1 MNASLAVVT
10 RLAASRRPEF
20 AVRTPGRCARGRAPS
35 VTQRGIARVELAFVL
50 IALAALAAVSVPSF
64 GNLVVAER
72 LRSAGADLVA
82 SLELARSE
90 AIRRSDVVTVRPIAD
105 RWTGGWVVATAR
117 GDSIDRRSALGGRV
131 AVPRAPDSIAFGP
144 DGLPGV
150 GGVRIQ
156 LADADRTTGVASR
169 CVIVDPTGRP
179 RIEAKTCE

>member
-1 MNASLAVVT
+1 M
-10 RLAASRRPEF
+10 
-20 AVRTPGRCARGRAPS
+20 
-35 VTQRGIARVELAFVL
+35 TQRGIARVELAFVL

-117 GDSIDRRSALGGRV
+117 GGRV

-156 LADADRTTGVASR
+156 LADADGTTGVASR

>member
-1 MNASLAVVT
+1 MNASLAVLPG
-10 RLAASRRPEF
+10 LAAPRRPEF
-20 AVRTPGRCARGRAPS
+20 AVRRPGRCARGRAPA

-105 RWTGGWVVATAR
+105 RWTGGWVVSTAR

-131 AVPRAPDSIAFGP
+131 TVPRAPDSIAFGP
-144 DGLPGV
+144 DGRPAV
-150 GGVRIQ
+150 GGVRIE
-156 LADADRTTGVASR
+156 LADADRTTGVVPH
-169 CVIVDPTGRP
+169 CVIVDPAGTP
-179 RIEAKTCE
+179 RIEAKTCN

>member
-1 MNASLAVVT
+1 MTASPA
-10 RLAASRRPEF
+10 
-20 AVRTPGRCARGRAPS
+20 APS
-35 VTQRGIARVELAFVL
+35 DHGLRMAFPATLL

-82 SLELARSE
+82 SLELARRE

-131 AVPRAPDSIAFGP
+131 TVPRAPDSIAFGP
-144 DGLPGV
+144 DGRPAV
-150 GGVRIQ
+150 GGARIE
-156 LADADRTTGVASR
+156 LADADGTTGVAPHWA
-169 CVIVDPTGRP
+169 IVDPTGTP
-179 RIEAKTCE
+179 RIEPKTCN

>member
-82 SLELARSE
+82 SLELARRE

-117 GDSIDRRSALGGRV
+117 GDSIDRRNALGGRV
-131 AVPRAPDSIAFGP
+131 TVPRAPDSIAFGP

-150 GGVRIQ
+150 GGARIQ
-156 LADADRTTGVASR
+156 LADADGTTGVAPH
-169 CVIVDPTGRP
+169 CVIVDPTGTP
-179 RIEAKTCE
+179 RIEPKTCN